1 MKYLL
6 MIIAVMTLAQT
17 AKAQSWQY
25 MPDNMALV
33 KESLNKDLYTSDN
46 VSVNFSLSK
55 NREVAHL
62 QILSNLCPKVE
73 GGISCLAMPATVL
86 SATYTLKH
94 IETDACGIQT
104 FVSNNVE
111 VGSRFLR
118 NQRRFAQ
125 VRIKDFSQSVCEM
138 IYAADVQVDLKD
150 TTLDSEL
157 DKVEIHYSTLTF
169 NYYKESGPVAQ

>member
-6 MIIAVMTLAQT
+6 MIIAVMALAQS

-25 MPDNMALV
+25 MPENMALV
-33 KESLNKDLYTSDN
+33 QEHLNKDLYNSEN
-46 VSVNFSLSK
+46 VSVSFSLSK

-62 QILSNLCPKVE
+62 QILSHVCPKVE
-73 GGISCLAMPATVL
+73 GGLSCLAMPTTVL
-86 SATYTLKH
+86 NATYTLKR

-104 FVSNNVE
+104 FVSNSVE
-111 VGSRFLR
+111 VGSRFLK

-125 VRIKDFSQSVCEM
+125 VRIKDFSQSICEM
-138 IYAADVQVDLKD
+138 IYTADVQVDLKD

-169 NYYKESGPVAQ
+169 NYYKQSGPVTQ

>member
-6 MIIAVMTLAQT
+6 TIIAVMALAQT

-33 KESLNKDLYTSDN
+33 KESLNKDLYMAND
-46 VSVNFSLSK
+46 VIVNFSLSK
-55 NREVAHL
+55 NREVARL
-62 QILSNLCPKVE
+62 QILNNLCPKVE
-73 GGISCLAMPATVL
+73 GGISCLAMPSMVL
-86 SATYTLKH
+86 NATYTLKH

-104 FVSNNVE
+104 FVSNSVE
-111 VGSRFLR
+111 VGSRFMK

-125 VRIKDFSQSVCEM
+125 VRIKDFSKSVCEM
-138 IYAADVQVDLKD
+138 IYTADVQVDLKD

-169 NYYKESGPVAQ
+169 NYFKESGPVNQ